1 MRRSLLVCLC
11 LTLLAAVWCPGPA
24 LAGPVLDRVVHSG
37 VLRVGASL
45 DNPPLTFLSRS
56 GQPEGYEVDL
66 AKMVAGGLGVKL
78 SMVAMPADQ
87 LLPALSEGKV
97 DLVISAVT
105 MYPDR
110 NRQVMLVGPYLLTG
124 QSILTNARLLSRL
137 TEDFEHDQPELAIAA
152 AKGTTSAEA
161 VKELFPKARL
171 VEVADQ
177 EAGLKALLD
186 RRVDALVADHNFCVV
201 ATLRFRD
208 QGLATLPKP
217 FSTEPLGVGFSEDAL
232 FYNWMENFFLVLR
245 GTGRLDGLRQKWL
258 ESPNWLAE
266 LPPDQRL

>member
-1 MRRSLLVCLC
+1 MRTSLLAGLC
-11 LTLLAAVWCPGPA
+11 LMLLAAVWPSA
-24 LAGPVLDRVVHSG
+24 ASAGPVLDRVAHSG
-37 VLRVGASL
+37 ILRVGASL

-66 AKMVAGGLGVKL
+66 AKMVAGGLGVKFSL
-78 SMVAMPADQ
+78 VAMPADQ
-87 LLPALSEGKV
+87 LLPALTEGKV

-105 MYPDR
+105 MSPDR
-110 NRQVMLVGPYLLTG
+110 NRQVMMVGPYLLTG
-124 QSILTNARLLSRL
+124 QSILTSERILARL
-137 TEDFEHDQPELAIAA
+137 TEDFDHAPPDLVIAA

-161 VKELFPKARL
+161 VKDLFPKARL
-171 VEVADQ
+171 EEVADQ

-217 FSTEPLGVGFSEDAL
+217 FSTEPLGVGFCEDAL
-232 FYNWMENFFLVLR
+232 FYNWLENFFMVLR
-245 GTGRLDGLRQKWL
+245 GTGRFDGLRQKWL

>member
-1 MRRSLLVCLC
+1 MRRL
-11 LTLLAAVWCPGPA
+11 LLACLALMILAVAWPPA
-24 LAGPVLDRVVHSG
+24 QAAAGPILERIAQSG
-37 VLRVGASL
+37 VLRVGATL
-45 DNPPLTFLSRS
+45 DNPPLTFMSRT
-56 GQPEGYEVDL
+56 GEPQGYEVDL
-66 AKMVAGGLGVKL
+66 AKMVAGALGVKL
-78 SMVAMPADQ
+78 SLLAMPFDQ
-87 LLPALSEGKV
+87 LLPALVEGKV

-105 MYPDR
+105 MSPDR

-124 QSILTNARLLSRL
+124 QSILTSQSTLSRI
-137 TEDFEHDQPELAIAA
+137 TEDFDHDHPELVIAA

-161 VKELFPKARL
+161 VREMFPKARL
-171 VEVADQ
+171 LEVEDQ

-201 ATLRFRD
+201 ATLRFRS

-245 GTGRLDGLRQKWL
+245 GTGRLEALQKKWL
-258 ESPNWLAE
+258 ESPAWLVE
-266 LPPDQRL
+266 LPPDKLL

>member
-11 LTLLAAVWCPGPA
+11 LTLLALAWPPRPT
-24 LAGPVLDRVVHSG
+24 LAGPVLERVAQSG
-37 VLRVGASL
+37 VLRVAATL
-45 DNPPLTFLSRS
+45 DNPPLNFLSRA

-78 SMVAMPADQ
+78 SLISMPFDQ
-87 LLPALSEGKV
+87 LLPALAEGRV

-105 MYPDR
+105 MSPDR
-110 NRQVMLVGPYLLTG
+110 NRQVMMVGPYLLTG
-124 QSILTNARLLSRL
+124 QSILTSERILSRL
-137 TEDFEHDQPELAIAA
+137 TEDFEHDPPELVIAA
-152 AKGTTSAEA
+152 SKGTTSAEA

-171 VEVADQ
+171 VEVSDQ
-177 EAGLKALLD
+177 EAGLKLLLN
-186 RRVDALVADHNFCVV
+186 RQVDALVADHNFCVV
-201 ATLRFRD
+201 ATLRFRS

-245 GTGRLDGLRQKWL
+245 STGRFEVLRQKWL
-258 ESPNWLAE
+258 ESPAWLAE
-266 LPPDQRL
+266 LPPDKLL